1 MASSQ
6 TDEVFSSEKI
16 KEVDLTQSREKKT
29 VTSSGKKKSSI
40 KLLDQM
46 QTMLRGDSSREIPG
60 GGVISITVHK
70 ARNIEKKGLV
80 GKADPYVVMQ
90 VRSSL
95 NRSVVSSGGSFSSDF
110 NHHLQQNSFH
120 QI

>member
-1 MASSQ
+1 MASSH
-6 TDEVFSSEKI
+6 TEEVLSSENI
-16 KEVDLTQSREKKT
+16 KEVDLTQSREIKT
-29 VTSSGKKKSSI
+29 VSSSGKKKSSI

-46 QTMLRGDSSREIPG
+46 QTMLRGDSLREIQG

-95 NRSVVSSGGSFSSDF
+95 DRSVVSLGGSYSDF